1 MCVYFVTTL
10 KVIFKLLVQNRL
22 LSNRLVKKI
31 LVQLGL
37 TSTVVQ
43 HLSGFLSFFFKT
55 SFMHHGVAIV
65 KSWNRFGMKLVL
77 R

>member
-10 KVIFKLLVQNRL
+10 KVIFRLLVQNRL

-43 HLSGFLSFFFKT
+43 HLSGFLSFFLKQ
-55 SFMHHGVAIV
+55 
-65 KSWNRFGMKLVL
+65 VL
-77 R
+77 CTMVWPL